1 MLGILQQQADDVG
14 VDRVDR
20 RVEHQIEH
28 LLDRQRGRDRLADL
42 VDRERVLEPD
52 VLVLQPLAIEA
63 ALHDV
68 NDLLHLERLEDV
80 VVGPLLHRLDRRLD
94 GAEAG
99 HDDRDDRDAL
109 LADLLDQLEPT
120 HVGHLQIR
128 DDQVVAALVQL
139 LEGQRAVLDGVDD
152 VPLHGQEVGQ
162 DLADHLLVVDD
173 QDPGRLQ
180 HRDVVRPLGPV
191 GRIGRV
197 RWVGWW
203 LLRRRCLG
211 RRGVRHQGFSL
222 AGAQELPGK
231 EPSPGGL
238 RRLGESPS
246 RPFHLALRHPFILD
260 CCVEIS
266 FHFASRSWV
275 DFCSESAFFLADCQ
289 SSFLSFH

>member
-1 MLGILQQQADDVG
+1 MHQQRPVLGEERQRLLQVERRRLDAGVGPLRDLAHPLGEAAGVLGVLEQQADDVG

-42 VDRERVLEPD
+42 VDRQRVLEPD

-68 NDLLHLERLEDV
+68 DDLLHLERLEDV

-99 HDDRDDRDAL
+99 HDDREDRDAL
-109 LADLLDQLEPT
+109 LGDLLDQLEAAQ
-120 HVGHLQIR
+120 VGHLQIR

-139 LEGQRAVLDGVDD
+139 LEGQRAVLDGVHD

-173 QDPGRLQ
+173 QDPGGLQ
-180 HRDVVRPLGPV
+180 HRDVVRPLAPL

-197 RWVGWW
+197 RW
-203 LLRRRCLG
+203 
-211 RRGVRHQGFSL
+211 S
-222 AGAQELPGK
+222 AAA
-231 EPSPGGL
+231 L
-238 RRLGESPS
+238 RRLCLGAPRRSPAGLLARWCS
-246 RPFHLALRHPFILD
+246 RITRKGA
-260 CCVEIS
+260 
-266 FHFASRSWV
+266 
-275 DFCSESAFFLADCQ
+275 
-289 SSFLSFH
+289 